1 MSARILFG
9 VLISETHIKL
19 KYRSLNSGVIPVLS
33 NYVFSEICDIVSIKK
48 GELRDLLVISIK
60 CKDIDI
66 TLDMISSI
74 NMFEQGEKVNLTIS
88 KERPEFSE
96 RDFCAHGYV
105 VTEKK
110 KKDESYTTIISFF
123 GPLLRISS
131 NESFIEKKGLKIM
144 DHIYFCIKKS
154 TA

>member
-105 VTEKK
+105 VT
-110 KKDESYTTIISFF
+110 
-123 GPLLRISS
+123 
-131 NESFIEKKGLKIM
+131 
-144 DHIYFCIKKS
+144 
-154 TA
+154 